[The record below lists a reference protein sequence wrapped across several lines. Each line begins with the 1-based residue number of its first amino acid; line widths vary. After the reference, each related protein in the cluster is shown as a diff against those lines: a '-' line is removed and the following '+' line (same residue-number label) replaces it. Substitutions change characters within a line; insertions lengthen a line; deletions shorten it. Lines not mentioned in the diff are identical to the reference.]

1 MQILIE
7 PDCLIQALENMSQ
20 SAVLNLCRQKRCQ
33 GWVASTSIPLILE
46 EAGVSQQ
53 DVQSL
58 LLDLAI
64 LTPTAHD
71 VNLSLAADKPF
82 ASALAAR
89 LLEAS
94 GLDAV
99 VTLDPEKFSGLSVT
113 AWTPGQLQE
122 KLDAPLAPVKEVRLL
137 DITASYHQI
146 LNEVEREM
154 AETIRSGQFIL
165 GPKVSRME
173 ERMASYCQA
182 RYAVGVSS
190 GTDALLIALMALGIG
205 PGDEVI
211 TTPYTFFAT
220 AGSIVRTGATPVFV
234 DINDITFNIK
244 PEHIE
249 RCITPKTRAIIPVHL
264 YGQCSDMDPILQLAE
279 KHGLRVIED
288 AAQAIGSE
296 YKGRSAGSL
305 GDIGCFSFFP
315 AKNLGGFGDGG
326 LVTTNSVELYQELKI
341 LRVHGSEPKYYH
353 KTLGG
358 NFRLDALQADVV
370 SAKLNFL
377 EEWTEQ
383 RRNNAQTYHKLFKD
397 SAMTPF
403 VQLPPE
409 VFPRHV
415 YNQYVLRVGN
425 RRNELR
431 AFLNEKGIG
440 CEIYYP
446 IPLHLQDCFKSL
458 GYKSGDFPES
468 EKAASETLALPI
480 SHEVS
485 QRQQEY
491 VVATIQKFFLGE

>member
-1 MQILIE
+1 MQILFDT
-7 PDCLIQALENMSQ
+7 DCLIQALENLEN
-20 SAVLNLCRQKRCQ
+20 SAVSNLCRQGRCK
-33 GWVASTSIPLILE
+33 GWLVSTSVPGIL
-46 EAGVSQQ
+46 AGAGGG

-58 LLDLAI
+58 LRSLAV

-71 VNLSLAADKPF
+71 IDLALGSEEPF
-82 ASALAAR
+82 EVALASR
-89 LLEAS
+89 LVEVS

-99 VTLDPEKFSGLSVT
+99 VTLSPERFSGLPVN
-113 AWTPGQLQE
+113 ALTPGQLQE
-122 KLDAPLAPVKEVRLL
+122 KLDAPPPPVKEVRLL

-146 LNEVEREM
+146 LNEVEKEI
-154 AETIRSGQFIL
+154 AETVRSGQFIL

-173 ERMASYCQA
+173 ERMASYCQTK
-182 RYAVGVSS
+182 YAVGVSS
-190 GTDALLIALMALGIG
+190 GTDALLIALMALGVG

-220 AGSIVRTGATPVFV
+220 AGSIIRAGAKPVFA

-249 RCITPKTRAIIPVHL
+249 RCITSKTKAIIPVHL
-264 YGQCSDMDPILQLAE
+264 YGQCADMDPIRQLAE
-279 KHGLRVIED
+279 KNGLQVIED

-296 YKGRSAGSL
+296 YKSRPAGSL
-305 GDIGCFSFFP
+305 GDMGCFSFFP
-315 AKNLGGFGDGG
+315 AKNLGCFGDGG
-326 LVTTNSVELYQELKI
+326 LVTTNSEELYKQLKI

-353 KTLGG
+353 KILGG
-358 NFRLDALQADVV
+358 NFRPDALQAGVV

-377 EEWTEQ
+377 EGWTEQ
-383 RRNNAQTYHKLFKD
+383 RRKNAQTYNQLFKD

-415 YNQYVLRVGN
+415 FNQYVLRVGN
-425 RRNELR
+425 RRDELR
-431 AFLNEKGIG
+431 AYLNEKRIG

-446 IPLHLQDCFKSL
+446 IPLHLQECFKSL

-468 EKAASETLALPI
+468 EKAAKETLALPI
-480 SHEVS
+480 SHEVDR
-485 QRQQEY
+485 RQQEY
-491 VVATIQKFFLGE
+491 VVETVHQFFLGE

>member
-1 MQILIE
+1 MQILFDT
-7 PDCLIQALENMSQ
+7 DCLIQALENLVN
-20 SAVLNLCRQKRCQ
+20 SAVLNLCRQERCK
-33 GWVASTSIPLILE
+33 GWLVSTSVPAIL
-46 EAGVSQQ
+46 AGSGARKGEI
-53 DVQSL
+53 QSL
-58 LLDLAI
+58 LQSLAV

-71 VNLSLAADKPF
+71 IDL
-82 ASALAAR
+82 ALASEEPFEIALVAR
-89 LLEAS
+89 LVEVS

-99 VTLDPEKFSGLSVT
+99 VTLFPERFSGLPVN
-113 AWTPGQLQE
+113 ALTPGQLQE
-122 KLDAPLAPVKEVRLL
+122 KLDAPPPPVKEVRFL
-137 DITASYHQI
+137 DITASYHQV
-146 LNEVEREM
+146 LNEVEKET
-154 AETIRSGQFIL
+154 AATIRSGQFIL

-182 RYAVGVSS
+182 KYAVGVSS

-220 AGSIVRTGATPVFV
+220 AGSIIRTGAKPVFV

-249 RCITPKTRAIIPVHL
+249 RCITPKTKAIIPVHL
-264 YGQCSDMDPILQLAE
+264 YGQCSDMDIILQLAE
-279 KHGLRVIED
+279 KNGLRVIED
-288 AAQAIGSE
+288 SAQAIGSE
-296 YKGRSAGSL
+296 YKGRSAGSM
-305 GDIGCFSFFP
+305 GDMGCFSFFP
-315 AKNLGGFGDGG
+315 TKNLGGFGDGG
-326 LVTTNSVELYQELKI
+326 LVTTNSEELYKKLKI

-353 KTLGG
+353 KILGG

-377 EEWTEQ
+377 EDWTE
-383 RRNNAQTYHKLFKD
+383 RRRQNAQNYNQLFKD

-409 VFPRHV
+409 VFPRHI

-425 RRNELR
+425 RRDELR
-431 AFLNEKGIG
+431 AFLNENRIG

-446 IPLHLQDCFKSL
+446 IPLHLQECFKSL

-468 EKAASETLALPI
+468 EKAAKQTLALPI
-480 SHEVS
+480 SHEVDR
-485 QRQQEY
+485 RQQEY
-491 VVATIQKFFLGE
+491 VVETIHQFFLGK

>member
-1 MQILIE
+1 MQILFDS
-7 PDCLIQALENMSQ
+7 DCLIQALENIDD
-20 SAVLNLCRQKRCQ
+20 SAVINLCRQERCK
-33 GWVASTSIPLILE
+33 GWVASTSVPAILE
-46 EAGVSQQ
+46 GLETSKK

-58 LLDLAI
+58 LQCMAV

-71 VNLSLAADKPF
+71 IDLALGSQEPF
-82 ASALAAR
+82 AVALLAHLVVAT
-89 LLEAS
+89 

-99 VTLDPEKFSGLSVT
+99 VTLRPENFSGLPVE
-113 AWTPGQLQE
+113 ALTPEQLRK
-122 KLDAPLAPVKEVRLL
+122 KLEAPCPPVKEVRLL

-146 LNEVEREM
+146 LNEVEKEM
-154 AETIRSGQFIL
+154 AETIRSGHFIM
-165 GPKVSRME
+165 GPKVAKME
-173 ERMASYCQA
+173 EQMASYCQA
-182 RYAVGVSS
+182 KYAVGVSS
-190 GTDALLIALMALGIG
+190 GTDALLIALMAMGVG

-220 AGSIVRTGATPVFV
+220 AGSIIRTGAKPVFV

-249 RCITPKTRAIIPVHL
+249 RCITPNTKAIMPVHL
-264 YGQCSDMDPILQLAE
+264 YGQCADMDPILQLAE

-296 YKGRSAGSL
+296 YKGRPAGSI
-305 GDIGCFSFFP
+305 GDMGCFSFFP
-315 AKNLGGFGDGG
+315 AKNLGCFGDGG
-326 LVTTNSVELYQELKI
+326 LVTTNSEELYQQLKI

-353 KTLGG
+353 KVLGG

-377 EEWTEQ
+377 EGWTEK
-383 RRNNAQTYHKLFKD
+383 RRKNAQTYHQLFKEA
-397 SAMTPF
+397 AMTPF

-425 RRNELR
+425 RRDELR
-431 AFLNEKGIG
+431 AFLGKNGIG

-458 GYKSGDFPES
+458 GHKSGDFPES
-468 EKAASETLALPI
+468 EKAARETLALPI
-480 SHEVS
+480 SQEVNR
-485 QRQQEY
+485 RQQEY
-491 VVATIQKFFLGE
+491 VVEKIQQFFLGE

>member
-1 MQILIE
+1 MQILFDT
-7 PDCLIQALENMSQ
+7 DCLIQALENLEN
-20 SAVLNLCRQKRCQ
+20 SAVSNLCRQGRCK
-33 GWVASTSIPLILE
+33 GWLVSTSVPAIL
-46 EAGVSQQ
+46 AGAGGG

-58 LLDLAI
+58 LRSLAV

-71 VNLSLAADKPF
+71 IDLALGSKEPF
-82 ASALAAR
+82 EVALALR
-89 LLEAS
+89 LVEVS

-99 VTLDPEKFSGLSVT
+99 VTLSPERFSGLPVN
-113 AWTPGQLQE
+113 ALTPGQLQE
-122 KLDAPLAPVKEVRLL
+122 KLDAPPPPVKEVRLL

-146 LNEVEREM
+146 LNEVEKEI
-154 AETIRSGQFIL
+154 AETVRSGQFIL

-173 ERMASYCQA
+173 ERMASYCQTK
-182 RYAVGVSS
+182 YAVGVSS
-190 GTDALLIALMALGIG
+190 GTDALLIALMALGVG

-220 AGSIVRTGATPVFV
+220 AGSIIRAGAKPVFA

-249 RCITPKTRAIIPVHL
+249 RCITSKTKAIIPGHL
-264 YGQCSDMDPILQLAE
+264 YGQCADMDPIRQLAE
-279 KHGLRVIED
+279 KNGLQVIED

-296 YKGRSAGSL
+296 YKSRPAGSL
-305 GDIGCFSFFP
+305 GDMGCFSFFP
-315 AKNLGGFGDGG
+315 AKNLGCFGDGG
-326 LVTTNSVELYQELKI
+326 LVTTNSEELYKKLKI

-353 KTLGG
+353 KILGG
-358 NFRLDALQADVV
+358 NFRPDALQAGVV

-377 EEWTEQ
+377 EGWTEQ
-383 RRNNAQTYHKLFKD
+383 RRKNAQTYNQLFKD

-415 YNQYVLRVGN
+415 YNQYVLRVEN
-425 RRNELR
+425 RRDELR
-431 AFLNEKGIG
+431 AFLNEKRIG

-446 IPLHLQDCFKSL
+446 IPLHLQECFKSL

-468 EKAASETLALPI
+468 EKAAKETLALPI
-480 SHEVS
+480 SHEVDRS
-485 QRQQEY
+485 QQEY
-491 VVATIQKFFLGE
+491 VVETVHQFFLGE